1 MQQSLDILSEIS
13 TPDSTNTLAIYT
25 STKIVKSPEYLQA
38 KTLLISELKSEDLTM
53 NEADFFKILTNLKIF
68 GEYYDGNTHYWTD
81 RKFDDDGNA
90 YTLIIADIP
99 HDKFTEQ
106 ITFDVKEL

>member
-1 MQQSLDILSEIS
+1 MVTLVFSNHSYFIFSVDFVSEICYNK
-13 TPDSTNTLAIYT
+13 NT
-25 STKIVKSPEYLQA
+25 E
-38 KTLLISELKSEDLTM
+38 SEVIKM
-53 NEADFFKILTNLKIF
+53 NAADFFKILDNLKIF

-99 HDKFTEQ
+99 HEKFTEQ
-106 ITFDVKEL
+106 ITCKVKEL

>member
-1 MQQSLDILSEIS
+1 
-13 TPDSTNTLAIYT
+13 
-25 STKIVKSPEYLQA
+25 
-38 KTLLISELKSEDLTM
+38 M
-53 NEADFFKILTNLKIF
+53 NAADFFKILNNLKTN
-68 GEYYDGNTHYWTD
+68 GECYDGNTHYWTD

-99 HDKFTEQ
+99 NVDKKYTEQ